1 MSTSDS
7 WKSLGRWTIALTG
20 ALLLGI
26 LPGCV
31 GEQTDSATM
40 IEPADAPSVPLP
52 PKSVVLGEFIA
63 HVRPSRRSI
72 TFEAATPAAG
82 KGVSPQSIDDLNVT
96 QDGVAGSGPANTIEL
111 VTNTVGYNA
120 QCPAGY
126 QTASFCGNVTLRHFF
141 SGSLANVF
149 VQVLSVYSPTTG
161 LEMTGHGGINGDG
174 SEFGLDATKG
184 LWKYTAPAA
193 TTPGIVG
200 ASPNNSGTR
209 DWVFANP
216 DDADTYIRMRVISS
230 LTYASYVFDFSSQ
243 AFVDACATGTNVGAV
258 SQSTQ
263 TMPFPFTLYGN
274 TDTTV
279 KFNKRGMITFGAVA
293 GTASGV
299 SLALPSASAPKPA
312 LFVFWDDIGFAATS
326 TGMCYVTIGTAPN
339 RKYVIEWNNMNFVP
353 VADQTAS
360 LTFEAVLSE
369 GTNNIDVVYKTMTGP
384 TTRVSGN
391 LATVGVQNATGTVA
405 TSEFH
410 LPDFG
415 SANAY
420 TFVAQP

>member
-31 GEQTDSATM
+31 GEQTDSAPA

-82 KGVSPQSIDDLNVT
+82 KGVSPQSIDELNVT
-96 QDGVAGSGPANTIEL
+96 QDGVTGSGPANTIEL
-111 VTNTVGYNA
+111 VTNTVGYNG
-120 QCPAGY
+120 QCPIGY
-126 QTASFCGNVTLRHFF
+126 QTSSFCGNVTLRHFF

-149 VQVLSVYSPTTG
+149 VQVISVYSPTTG
-161 LEMTGHGGINGDG
+161 LEMTGHGGINGDA

-193 TTPGIVG
+193 TTAGVLG
-200 ASPNNSGTR
+200 VSPDNSGTR

-216 DDADTYIRMRVISS
+216 DDADTYIKMRVISS
-230 LTYASYVFDFSSQ
+230 LTYAGYIFDFSSQ
-243 AFVDACATGTNVGAV
+243 AFVDACATGTSVGAV

-274 TDTTV
+274 TSSTV
-279 KFNKRGMITFGAVA
+279 KFNKRGMVTFGNVN
-293 GTASGV
+293 GTASGTNL
-299 SLALPSASAPKPA
+299 SLPNTSAPKPA
-312 LFVFWDDIGFAATS
+312 LFVFWDDIAYGASGAA
-326 TGMCYVTIGTAPN
+326 MCYKTLGSAPN
-339 RKYVIEWNNMNFVP
+339 RQYVIEWKNMNFVTA
-353 VADQTAS
+353 ADQTAS
-360 LTFEAVLSE
+360 LTFETILSE
-369 GTNNIDVVYKTMTGP
+369 GTNNIDVIYDTMSGP
-384 TTRVSGN
+384 TTRTTGDS
-391 LATVGVQNATGTVA
+391 ATVGVQNATGTVA
-405 TSEFH
+405 TFEFNT
-410 LPDFG
+410 PDFG
-415 SANAY
+415 TGNAY
-420 TFVAQP
+420 TFVPQP